1 MKILSDSLFA
11 RMVQEEIDNRKK
23 KERMTFLHQDE
34 DGKMVISRSAL
45 TEEDILNAEP
55 ITDPE
60 KLERLNKIR
69 KKYGIEIE

>member
-23 KERMTFLHQDE
+23 KERMTFMHT
-34 DGKMVISRSAL
+34 DGNGRTVISRSAL
-45 TEEDILNAEP
+45 SEEDILNAEP

-60 KLERLNKIR
+60 RLEWLKKVR

>member
-23 KERMTFLHQDE
+23 KERMTFLYTDE
-34 DGKMVISRSAL
+34 DGKTVISRSAL
-45 TEEDILNAEP
+45 SEEDILNAEP

-60 KLERLNKIR
+60 KLEWLEKVR
-69 KKYGIEIE
+69 KKYGIDTK